1 MKTAKQTLKSV
12 RFGPLTKI
20 TVSLAGL
27 VGIFLSASIFYQQSA
42 MARDRTTYVP
52 SNHLVEVD
60 GVKMHIRCAGE
71 GTPTIIF
78 ESGAGTS
85 YLNWWAVQQAIVQDV
100 RTCLYDR
107 QGLGWSEY
115 TGTIPTS
122 KSVAQTLHTLLEN
135 AGESGP
141 YVLVGHSLGGLYV
154 REYAARYPND
164 IVGIVLIDAVHQQQ
178 YARFPEEF
186 SALSTSEPLT
196 LRLCRL
202 LAPTGILR
210 ILNLGPQITA
220 YPEETPLYHEDIAI
234 FYQSH
239 SCAGVSL
246 ELASAFML
254 DTSTAPDSLG
264 DIPLAVLT
272 AGVPVAERSDFDS
285 AAFAP
290 ETLQAVE
297 RVRLELQEELAALST
312 NSSWTIVEDA
322 THFIHHDQ
330 PQVVIA
336 AIRDILLQATFNE
349 SPLEQRQNYSQ

>member
-1 MKTAKQTLKSV
+1 MKSAKQTMKSV
-12 RFGPLTKI
+12 RFGLLTKI
-20 TVSLAGL
+20 AVSLAGL
-27 VGIFLSASIFYQQSA
+27 AGIFLSASIFYQQSA

-60 GVKMHIRCAGE
+60 GVKMHMRCAGE
-71 GTPTIIF
+71 GTPTVIF
-78 ESGAGTS
+78 ESGAGAS

-141 YVLVGHSLGGLYV
+141 YVLVGHSLGGVYTLD
-154 REYAARYPND
+154 YAARYPHD
-164 IVGIVLIDAVHQQQ
+164 VVGMVLIDAAHQQQ
-178 YARFPEEF
+178 HERLPQEF
-186 SALSTSEPLT
+186 AALSTTEPPT

-202 LAPTGILR
+202 LAPSGILR
-210 ILNLGPQITA
+210 LLNFGPRITPYA
-220 YPEETPLYHEDIAI
+220 ESHPIYHEDIAL
-234 FYQSH
+234 FYQSRH
-239 SCAGVSL
+239 CAGISAD
-246 ELASAFML
+246 LAAAFTL
-254 DTSTAPDSLG
+254 DTSTAPNSLG
-264 DIPLAVLT
+264 DMPLAVLT
-272 AGVPVAERSDFDS
+272 AGVPVAERSDFDP
-285 AAFAP
+285 AAFTP

-322 THFIHHDQ
+322 AHFIHHDQ
-330 PQVVIA
+330 PQVVIET
-336 AIRDILLQATFNE
+336 IRVILAQVTAPN
-349 SPLEQRQNYSQ
+349 NDKK